1 MTKFR
6 GIFPVPLTPFNKS
19 DQAVDYERLKQH
31 VEFILD
37 AGAHGLVAN
46 GSTSEFALLCREESI
61 KVAKT
66 IIEQNR
72 GRVPV
77 IFGATAPSTWET
89 IEVAKIGEDLG
100 ADGLMMLPPY
110 YYPLGDDEILSHFD
124 AVAQKTKLPIMLY
137 NNPGTSK
144 IDIKPQLVARLAEID
159 NIKYIKESTGLSAR
173 IHEIKALAGRK
184 IEIFVGSDV
193 IFFDALVSGAV
204 GAVASSGNVIPAQ
217 MVEVYNLVSQG
228 RFDEARTRFEKIA
241 LFCSYVDGSHKFVQV
256 LKTALEIIGK
266 PLGPPRHPL
275 LPITGADREFLVK
288 TLKIAGLC

>member
-6 GIFPVPLTPFNKS
+6 GIFPVPLTPFNQS

-31 VEFILD
+31 VEFILSS
-37 AGAHGLVAN
+37 GAHGLVAN
-46 GSTSEFALLCREESI
+46 GSTSEFALLSRAESI
-61 KVAKT
+61 KVSKT

-77 IFGATAPSTWET
+77 IFGAAAPSTWET
-89 IEVAKIGEDLG
+89 IEVAKIGEDIG

-110 YYPLGDDEILSHFD
+110 YYPLSDDEILSHFD

-173 IHEIKALAGRK
+173 IHEIKALAGGK
-184 IEIFVGSDV
+184 VDIFVGSDV

-204 GAVASSGNVIPAQ
+204 GAIASSGNVIPAQ
-217 MVEVYNLVSQG
+217 MVGVYNLVSQSKFG
-228 RFDEARTRFEKIA
+228 EARARFEKIA

-275 LPITGADREFLVK
+275 LPVTGADRKFLVT
-288 TLKIAGLC
+288 TLEIAGLC

>member
-6 GIFPVPLTPFNKS
+6 GIFPVPLTPFNQS

-31 VEFILD
+31 VEFILS

-46 GSTSEFALLCREESI
+46 GSTSEFALLSRAESI
-61 KVAKT
+61 KVSKT

-77 IFGATAPSTWET
+77 IFGAAAPSTWET
-89 IEVAKIGEDLG
+89 IEVAKIGEDIG

-110 YYPLGDDEILSHFD
+110 YYPLSDDEILSHFD

-173 IHEIKALAGRK
+173 IHEIKALAGGK
-184 IEIFVGSDV
+184 IDIFVGSDV

-204 GAVASSGNVIPAQ
+204 GAIASSGNVIPAQ

-228 RFDEARTRFEKIA
+228 KFSEARARFEKIA

-256 LKTALEIIGK
+256 LKTALEVIGK

-275 LPITGADREFLVK
+275 LPVTGADREFLVT
-288 TLKIAGLC
+288 TLEIAGLC

>member
-6 GIFPVPLTPFNKS
+6 GIFPVPLTPFNQS

-31 VEFILD
+31 VEFILSS
-37 AGAHGLVAN
+37 GTHGLVAN
-46 GSTSEFALLCREESI
+46 GSTSEFALLSRAESI
-61 KVAKT
+61 KVSKT

-89 IEVAKIGEDLG
+89 IEVAKIGEDIG

-173 IHEIKALAGRK
+173 IHEIKALAGGK
-184 IEIFVGSDV
+184 IDIFVGSDV

-204 GAVASSGNVIPAQ
+204 GAIASSGNVIPAQ

-228 RFDEARTRFEKIA
+228 KFDEARAHFEKIA

-275 LPITGADREFLVK
+275 LPVTGADREFLVT
-288 TLKIAGLC
+288 TLEIAGLC

>member
-6 GIFPVPLTPFNKS
+6 GIFPVPLTPFNES
-19 DQAVDYERLKQH
+19 NQAVDYERLRQH
-31 VEFILD
+31 VEFILN

-46 GSTSEFALLCREESI
+46 GSTSEFALLSREESV
-61 KVAKT
+61 KVSTT

-89 IEVAKIGEDLG
+89 IEVAKIGEDIG

-110 YYPLGDDEILSHFD
+110 YYPLSDDEILSHFD

-144 IDIKPQLVARLAEID
+144 IDIKPPLVARLAEID

-173 IHEIKALAGRK
+173 IHEIKALSGNK
-184 IEIFVGSDV
+184 IDIFVGSDV

-204 GAVASSGNVIPAQ
+204 GAIASSGNVIPAQ

-228 RFDEARTRFEKIA
+228 KFGEARARFEKIA

-275 LPITGADREFLVK
+275 LPVTGADREFLVT

>member
-6 GIFPVPLTPFNKS
+6 GIFPVPLTPFNQS

-31 VEFILD
+31 VEFIL
-37 AGAHGLVAN
+37 GSGVHGFVAN
-46 GSTSEFALLCREESI
+46 GSTSEFALLSREESI
-61 KVAKT
+61 KVSET

-77 IFGATAPSTWET
+77 IFGAAAPSTWET
-89 IEVAKIGEDLG
+89 IEVAKIGEDIG

-124 AVAQKTKLPIMLY
+124 AVARKTKLPIMLY

-173 IHEIKALAGRK
+173 IHEIKALAGGK
-184 IEIFVGSDV
+184 IDIFVGSDV

-204 GAVASSGNVIPAQ
+204 GAIASSGNVIPAQ

-228 RFDEARTRFEKIA
+228 KFSEARARFEKIA

-256 LKTALEIIGK
+256 LKTALEVIGK
-266 PLGPPRHPL
+266 PLGPPRRPL
-275 LPITGADREFLVK
+275 LPVTGADREFLVK
-288 TLKIAGLC
+288 TLEIAELC

>member
-6 GIFPVPLTPFNKS
+6 GIFPVPLTPFNQS

-31 VEFILD
+31 VEFILSS
-37 AGAHGLVAN
+37 GAHGLVAN
-46 GSTSEFALLCREESI
+46 GSTSEFALLSRAESI
-61 KVAKT
+61 KVSKT

-77 IFGATAPSTWET
+77 IFGAAAPSTWET
-89 IEVAKIGEDLG
+89 IEVAKIGEDIG

-110 YYPLGDDEILSHFD
+110 YYPLSDDEILSHFD

-173 IHEIKALAGRK
+173 IHESRRL
-184 IEIFVGSDV
+184 
-193 IFFDALVSGAV
+193 
-204 GAVASSGNVIPAQ
+204 PA
-217 MVEVYNLVSQG
+217 
-228 RFDEARTRFEKIA
+228 AR
-241 LFCSYVDGSHKFVQV
+241 
-256 LKTALEIIGK
+256 
-266 PLGPPRHPL
+266 
-275 LPITGADREFLVK
+275 
-288 TLKIAGLC
+288 